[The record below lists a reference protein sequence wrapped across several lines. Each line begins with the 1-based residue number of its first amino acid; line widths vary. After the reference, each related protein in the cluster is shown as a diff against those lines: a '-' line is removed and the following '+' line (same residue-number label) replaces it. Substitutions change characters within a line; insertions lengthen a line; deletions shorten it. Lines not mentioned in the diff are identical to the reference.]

1 MNIKSTIKLPD
12 DVKFIISRIEQN
24 GGSAYAVGGCVR
36 DALLKKEPYDWDIT
50 TDKTPLETERC
61 FSEFNVIETGIKH
74 GTVTIRLNGKNY
86 EVTTF
91 RTEGTYSDC
100 RRPDSV
106 EFVKNLKEDLSRRDF
121 TINAMAY
128 NDKCGIVDL
137 FGGQSDLQKK
147 IIRCVGDAEK
157 RFSEDALRILR
168 ALRFSSTLEFKT
180 DIECKN
186 AVFAKYYELKNVS
199 AERIK
204 TELFKMITGKNFKY
218 VCSNYKNVIDD
229 VIYGVKCDL
238 ITDVFFEK
246 AFNYEPYKAF
256 AAAVRMS
263 KCENLSKCCA
273 NLKLSN
279 FEKNAVKLS
288 ALNPDLTDKTS
299 VLRFMST
306 ISDESF
312 DALLDIWDLC
322 GENTKFYRKVK
333 YDVQKNNTCFRLKH
347 LCIDGADVKKYT
359 LYSGRDIGR
368 ILNLCLDEVICGNL
382 CNNKESLIEFIKS
395 VNLTR

>member
-1 MNIKSTIKLPD
+1 
-12 DVKFIISRIEQN
+12 
-24 GGSAYAVGGCVR
+24 
-36 DALLKKEPYDWDIT
+36 
-50 TDKTPLETERC
+50 
-61 FSEFNVIETGIKH
+61 
-74 GTVTIRLNGKNY
+74 
-86 EVTTF
+86 
-91 RTEGTYSDC
+91 
-100 RRPDSV
+100 
-106 EFVKNLKEDLSRRDF
+106 
-121 TINAMAY
+121 
-128 NDKCGIVDL
+128 
-137 FGGQSDLQKK
+137 
-147 IIRCVGDAEK
+147 
-157 RFSEDALRILR
+157 
-168 ALRFSSTLEFKT
+168 
-180 DIECKN
+180 
-186 AVFAKYYELKNVS
+186 
-199 AERIK
+199 
-204 TELFKMITGKNFKY
+204 
-218 VCSNYKNVIDD
+218 
-229 VIYGVKCDL
+229 
-238 ITDVFFEK
+238 
-246 AFNYEPYKAF
+246 
-256 AAAVRMS
+256 MS